1 MDVPQI
7 IAGRFRTERE
17 IGRGGMGTVYL
28 ASQLGLERPVA
39 VKILKAEF
47 AAAPA
52 VSERFMHEARTMSKL
67 RHARAAIIFDAGRLE
82 DGRPFIVMEHVA
94 GATLEATLK
103 QEKRLSPERA
113 VRVAC
118 EICDVLA
125 EAHRLNIV
133 HRDLKPSN
141 IMLTERGVCVLD
153 FGIAKVLTATAEL
166 SQPQTTESGLIIGTP
181 RYMSPEQCMGQKV
194 TQASDL
200 YSLGVLLYEM
210 LSGRTPFIDQMPSA
224 VLVKQAVTQPPPLE
238 SVCSDAK
245 LPRALTNAVHLLLAK
260 NPADRPKTAAGTRAL
275 LEQSLLARSSFS
287 RRNDSLRTASEKL
300 SDETLTRTSRR
311 VFGSASQPS
320 RGGDANANENVVDYY
335 NDASPSQYTGEIFAA
350 TFASLKNGQR
360 AFRRT
365 ALMLTLSFTLVGAFS
380 FVVFKRAKAEAAAAL
395 TNITNNPAAT
405 LPAAASTRTARTTRG
420 RQSSQQRRQTRP

>member
-82 DGRPFIVMEHVA
+82 DGRPFIVMEYVA
-94 GATLEATLK
+94 GATLEAILK
-103 QEKRLSPERA
+103 QEKRLTPERA

-238 SVCSDAK
+238 SVCGDAK

-275 LEQSLLARSSFS
+275 LEQSLLARNSFS
-287 RRNDSLRTASEKL
+287 RRNDPTRLSSEES

-311 VFGSASQPS
+311 ASKRAAKRS
-320 RGGDANANENVVDYY
+320 HNGDNANTDDALVDYD
-335 NDASPSQYTGEIFAA
+335 DAPPQYTGEIFAA
-350 TFASLKNGQR
+350 TFASLKNNQR

-365 ALMLTLSFTLVGAFS
+365 ALMISLSFTLVGALS
-380 FVVFKRAKAEAAAAL
+380 FVVFKRAKAEASDAL
-395 TNITNNPAAT
+395 MNITNNAAAS
-405 LPAAASTRTARTTRG
+405 LPAAATSRTTRR
-420 RQSSQQRRQTRP
+420 RQPTQQRRQTRP